1 MECGGRAKRGV
12 GMMRKIVELFRRKV
26 FRKNGRGISFVMRLV
41 EGALDAYDISY
52 EVVAVWNTLVWTDD
66 VLG

>member
-1 MECGGRAKRGV
+1 
-12 GMMRKIVELFRRKV
+12 MMRKIVELFRRKV